1 MYNMTRI
8 IMSGCNGAMGTTIT
22 KIVSEDAEAE
32 IVAGIDIV
40 DDGSKD
46 YPVFSSI
53 KDCDVEADAVID
65 FSTPKILDDLLA
77 YCEEKK
83 VPVVLCTTIVP
94 PRTALIPSSFLPRFS
109 LLWERSKIYSYR
121 LSIASLTASARASA
135 VPDGASSFWL

>member
-1 MYNMTRI
+1 MTRI

-83 VPVVLCTTIVP
+83 C
-94 PRTALIPSSFLPRFS
+94 
-109 LLWERSKIYSYR
+109 R
-121 LSIASLTASARASA
+121 LYCVRQGMTRHSWQRLKRHRKRQQC
-135 VPDGASSFWL
+135 

>member
-1 MYNMTRI
+1 MTRI

-65 FSTPKILDDLLA
+65 FSTPKILDDLWHTVKKRKCRL
-77 YCEEKK
+77 YC
-83 VPVVLCTTIVP
+83 VRQGMT
-94 PRTALIPSSFLPRFS
+94 RHS
-109 LLWERSKIYSYR
+109 WQR
-121 LSIASLTASARASA
+121 LKRHRKRQQC
-135 VPDGASSFWL
+135 

>member
-1 MYNMTRI
+1 MTRI

-65 FSTPKILDDLLA
+65 FSTPKILDDLLCRL
-77 YCEEKK
+77 YC
-83 VPVVLCTTIVP
+83 VRQGMT
-94 PRTALIPSSFLPRFS
+94 RHS
-109 LLWERSKIYSYR
+109 WQR
-121 LSIASLTASARASA
+121 LKRHRKRQQC
-135 VPDGASSFWL
+135 